1 MTKLIKELSDE
12 IIILER
18 KKLKVDSSLE
28 KARTALMSSVEDMS
42 ESSEAVAYIRKGRVT
57 SKV

>member
-18 KKLKVDSSLE
+18 KKLKIDSSLE